1 MPLPLITLF
10 IMLFCVAKF
19 LESAS
24 SVADFSSS
32 LPRLLQPSHLR
43 LWSHHSVSIASVK
56 LFNDSMAISCHHCGP
71 PLGSSL
77 LWFLWSLFILDFLL
91 MLKSLLLG
99 WIFISCRSHDLL
111 LILLCPCRCH
121 WFFFCSSLSVGFLL
135 FLKPQFTGR
144 NSFYILS
151 SDSPF
156 YKAKM

>member
-77 LWFLWSLFILDFLL
+77 LWFLWSLFILDFLHAQVSPFGL
-91 MLKSLLLG
+91 DLYLLQKS
-99 WIFISCRSHDLL
+99 RSSPYLAV
-111 LILLCPCRCH
+111 
-121 WFFFCSSLSVGFLL
+121 SLPLPLVFLL
-135 FLKPQFTGR
+135 FFPLSGFPFISQTTIHSKKF
-144 NSFYILS
+144 ILYS
-151 SDSPF
+151 VQWITIL
-156 YKAKM
+156 